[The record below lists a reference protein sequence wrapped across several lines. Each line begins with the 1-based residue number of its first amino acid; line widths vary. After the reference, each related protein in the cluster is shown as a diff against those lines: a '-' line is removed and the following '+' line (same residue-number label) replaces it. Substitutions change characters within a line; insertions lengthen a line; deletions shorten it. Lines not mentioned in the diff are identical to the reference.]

1 MNCELNIING
11 GGHCVW
17 LEKINWFNF
26 KLTNFLTYVWES
38 DEVLKEGKKNE
49 EWVLNINDIEFT
61 EIGGKIEEKICVEG

>member
-1 MNCELNIING
+1 LNIING

-38 DEVLKEGKKNE
+38 DEILKGKKNE
-49 EWVLNINDIEFT
+49 EWILNINDIEFT
-61 EIGGKIEEKICVEG
+61 EIGEEKIYAEE